1 MEQSEVMDYYTPVSA
16 LEDMEAEM
24 ELSESYTSMEDFEK
38 DLQTTQNNH
47 PAPARDTY
55 CRIYPLSSVPRSFLS
70 VI

>member
-38 DLQTTQNNH
+38 
-47 PAPARDTY
+47 
-55 CRIYPLSSVPRSFLS
+55 IS
-70 VI
+70 VIPSPRNMPE